1 MRKTRAEGF
10 TLIELV
16 VTIAVMAIMAA
27 IAFPSF
33 SDTLRSNYVSTA
45 TNEILGSL
53 ALARSEAIRSN
64 ANGAICTTA
73 NGTTCGGD
81 WNSGWLVWI
90 NTNGN
95 NQVDAASG
103 ERVLR
108 YSQAKVK
115 AEITGSATV
124 INFDSRGRAT
134 AGAQTIGLKPKDHTD
149 HLRCIRIGP
158 TGQASA
164 AKEACT

>member
-1 MRKTRAEGF
+1 MGKTQAEGF

-45 TNEILGSL
+45 SNEILGSL

-64 ANGAICTTA
+64 ANGAICTSI
-73 NGTTCGGD
+73 NGTSCGGD

-90 NTNGN
+90 NNNGDDS
-95 NQVDAASG
+95 VDIASG

-108 YSQAKVK
+108 FTQAKAK
-115 AEITGSATV
+115 AEIGGTATT
-124 INFDSRGRAT
+124 INFDSRGRT
-134 AGAQTIGLKPKDHTD
+134 TTGAQDISLKPKGYND
-149 HLRCIRIGP
+149 HLRCIHVSP
-158 TGQASA
+158 TGQASVE
-164 AKEACT
+164 KEACA

>member
-1 MRKTRAEGF
+1 MRKKRTKGF

-16 VTIAVMAIMAA
+16 VTIAVMAILAA

-73 NGTTCGGD
+73 DGTTCGGD

-90 NTNGN
+90 NANGDTK
-95 NQVDAASG
+95 VDVG

-108 YSQAKVK
+108 YTQGKVK
-115 AEITGSATV
+115 AEISGSATV
-124 INFDSRGRAT
+124 VNFDSRGRAT
-134 AGAQTIGLKPKDHTD
+134 TGAQTIDLKPKDHTD

-158 TGQASA
+158 TGQASVE
-164 AKEACT
+164 KEACT